1 MMTVNLQVAIT
12 FDETTCGKFVELI
25 RLGIASGNIG
35 LATALVDVVKPA
47 TVKDCQSVGVV
58 QHAATQQ
65 AASTKLIES
74 TAGREAKLIDAVEV
88 SRLIGMSA
96 RTVWRLKD
104 AGKMPKPVSIG
115 RRVRWQRAEID
126 EWITA
131 GCPSLVKWKSMAR

>member
-12 FDETTCGKFVELI
+12 FDETTSGKFVELI
-25 RLGIASGNIG
+25 RLGIASGNRE
-35 LATALVDVVKPA
+35 LATTLVDVVKPV
-47 TVKDCQSVGVV
+47 TVKDSQAVGVV
-58 QHAATQQ
+58 QQAAAQQ
-65 AASTKLIES
+65 AASTKLVETTS
-74 TAGREAKLIDAVEV
+74 GRDAKLIDAVEV

-115 RRVRWQRAEID
+115 RRVRWRRAEID

-131 GCPSLVKWKSMAR
+131 GCPSFVKWKSMAR